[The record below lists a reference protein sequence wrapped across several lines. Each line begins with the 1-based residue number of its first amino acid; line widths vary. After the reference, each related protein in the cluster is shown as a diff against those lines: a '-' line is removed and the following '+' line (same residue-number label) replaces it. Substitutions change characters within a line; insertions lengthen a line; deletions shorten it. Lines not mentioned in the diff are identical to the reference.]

1 MIDEDIIIDVNVLN
15 ELEIQFKIG
24 RDLIIF
30 LRKTLIFFAM
40 RQIISQ
46 VFAND
51 VVYFPYKNKL
61 KFFHR

>member
-30 LRKTLIFFAM
+30 LGQTLIFFAI
-40 RQIISQ
+40 RQIISK
-46 VFAND
+46 VFANG
-51 VVYFPYKNKL
+51 VICFS
-61 KFFHR
+61 